1 MRTCD
6 GRSVKG
12 KTRSQKMDADPYDK
26 RRMGATLTRGA
37 HGTYKEAEGDDTRK
51 KNGRRER
58 ERTDNHGEP
67 VLRV

>member
-1 MRTCD
+1 MY
-6 GRSVKG
+6 
-12 KTRSQKMDADPYDK
+12 ADPYDK

-51 KNGRRER
+51 KNGRRQR